1 MSLLPREAPGED
13 KNLILSE
20 TISSKLL
27 GFTFKSFLFKDF
39 STVCTNRL
47 CIRNFLSSQYFI
59 IYLERHSMICCPSE
73 FL

>member
-27 GFTFKSFLFKDF
+27 GFTFKSFLSKDF
-39 STVCTNRL
+39 STGVTPMVKNVCLSMSRNVPIGATNA
-47 CIRNFLSSQYFI
+47 ITVSV
-59 IYLERHSMICCPSE
+59 P
-73 FL
+73 